1 MNEPGATNCKRCNT
15 MIRIPGG
22 IASGGKKAMMQI
34 ALLVTGMVA
43 AVILLWL
50 LMHDV
55 LHLV

>member
-1 MNEPGATNCKRCNT
+1 